1 MSIVSEVYRK
11 TRKRPDLFW
20 NTYVCRPPAAMV
32 VAALRS
38 TPVTPNQI
46 TFAAFFLALAACGIL
61 LVVPGHA
68 GLLVGVVVFQ
78 LSYVLDCAD
87 GMLARWRNI
96 QSTQGH
102 LLDFL
107 MDEIKAFALLGV
119 ASVRLWR
126 EHADDRFLVLGIG
139 GLCCLAT
146 GIGLTTFQRRPEI
159 APPPAT
165 GALAAS
171 QAPSKSLVKLAIGL
185 VERIAK
191 FLIHYPSYL
200 LYVAIAGRLEAYL
213 LPYVAVNALY
223 AARALASVMLRF
235 GRPERPKSS
244 DAEA

>member
-20 NTYVCRPPAAMV
+20 NTYVCRPPAAVV
-32 VAALRS
+32 VAALRN

-107 MDEIKAFALLGV
+107 MDEIKAFIVFGSV
-119 ASVRLWR
+119 AVRMWR
-126 EHADDRFLVLGIG
+126 ETGDERWLLVGIG
-139 GLCCLAT
+139 GLAALAS
-146 GIGLTTFQRRPEI
+146 GIAITSFMRRPEYG
-159 APPPAT
+159 AKPPTAEGQPAEIQRRS
-165 GALAAS
+165 GALGWGLTLFEHAARS
-171 QAPSKSLVKLAIGL
+171 V
-185 VERIAK
+185 V
-191 FLIHYPSYL
+191 HYPQYIWL
-200 LYVAIAGRLEAYL
+200 CA
-213 LPYVAVNALY
+213 AVNRMDIYVLAYAGVNVLYLGYTSLALLV
-223 AARALASVMLRF
+223 RLGRF
-235 GRPERPKSS
+235 R
-244 DAEA
+244 